1 MKLLEKYWLKRI
13 MKSNLINHKILT
25 LLKVQYSNMME
36 YRVEI
41 ALWAISGII
50 PFFMLNIWTNNNL
63 SESIN
68 IRDNMLS
75 RYFLCAF
82 FVRQFSVVWVVFSFE
97 EDSLMG
103 KVSPYLIQPLNPFF
117 RYFAQH
123 LAEQIT
129 RFPFAMIITFF
140 FFIFNPESIWVPN
153 LVTLLLSIISTFL
166 SFLIQFLIQSIIA
179 CLCFWTEKASSI
191 ERLFFIPTLFL
202 SGLLAP
208 VASFPEQVKSW
219 IYLTPFPYLIDFP
232 ANLLS
237 GNKTSLSLGFSMQI
251 LWILLLFPVFRK
263 IWSEGTKKYT
273 AMGS

>member
-1 MKLLEKYWLKRI
+1 M
-13 MKSNLINHKILT
+13 MSNLRNHKILT
-25 LLKVQYSNMME
+25 LLKVQYSNMLE
-36 YRVEI
+36 YRIEI

-50 PFFMLNIWTNNNL
+50 PFFMLNIWTSNNL
-63 SESIN
+63 NESIN
-68 IRDNMLS
+68 ISDIMLS
-75 RYFLCAF
+75 RYFLSAF

-103 KVSPYLIQPLNPFF
+103 KVSPYLIQPLNPFL

-129 RFPFAMIITFF
+129 RFPFALIIAFF
-140 FFIFNPESIWVPN
+140 FFIFNQESIWIPTFG
-153 LVTLLLSIISTFL
+153 TLFISIISTFL

-191 ERLFFIPTLFL
+191 ERLLFIPTLFF

-208 VASFPEQVKSW
+208 VASFPKYLKSW
-219 IYLTPFPYLIDFP
+219 IYFTPFPYLIDFP

-237 GNKTSLSLGFSMQI
+237 GNEINISRGLIMQI
-251 LWILLLFPVFRK
+251 IWILLLFPIFKK

>member
-1 MKLLEKYWLKRI
+1 M
-13 MKSNLINHKILT
+13 SKIFT
-25 LLKVQYSNMME
+25 LLRVQYSNMLE

-41 ALWAISGII
+41 ALWAVSGII

-63 SESIN
+63 NEAIN
-68 IRDNMLS
+68 INNTMLS
-75 RYFLCAF
+75 RYFLSVF

-97 EDSLMG
+97 EDALLG
-103 KVSPYLIQPLNPFF
+103 KLSPYIIQPLNPFF
-117 RYFAQH
+117 RYFTQH
-123 LAEQIT
+123 IAEQIT
-129 RFPFAMIITFF
+129 RFPFALIIAIFF
-140 FFIFNPESIWVPN
+140 FLFNPDSIWFPN
-153 LVTLLLSIISTFL
+153 LIFLFLSFISTFL

-208 VASFPEQVKSW
+208 VASFPKYVKSW
-219 IYLTPFPYLIDFP
+219 IYFTPFPYLIDFP

-237 GNKTSLSLGFSMQI
+237 GNKTNISGGFIMQI
-251 LWILLLFPVFRK
+251 LWILLLFPLFTK
-263 IWSEGTKKYT
+263 IWYEGTKKYT

>member
-1 MKLLEKYWLKRI
+1 M
-13 MKSNLINHKILT
+13 SKIFT
-25 LLKVQYSNMME
+25 LLKVQYSNMLE

-41 ALWAISGII
+41 ALWAVSGII

-63 SESIN
+63 NESIN
-68 IRDNMLS
+68 INNTMLS
-75 RYFLCAF
+75 RYFLSAF

-97 EDSLMG
+97 EDALLG
-103 KVSPYLIQPLNPFF
+103 KLSPYIIQPLNPFF
-117 RYFAQH
+117 RYFTQH
-123 LAEQIT
+123 IAEQIT
-129 RFPFAMIITFF
+129 RFPFALIIAIFF
-140 FFIFNPESIWVPN
+140 FLFNPESIWFPN
-153 LVTLLLSIISTFL
+153 LIFLFLSFISTFL

-208 VASFPEQVKSW
+208 VASFPNYVKSW
-219 IYLTPFPYLIDFP
+219 IYFTPFPYLIDFP

-237 GNKTSLSLGFSMQI
+237 GNKTNISGGFIMQI
-251 LWILLLFPVFRK
+251 LWIMLFFPLFIK
-263 IWSEGTKKYT
+263 LWYEGTKKYT

>member
-1 MKLLEKYWLKRI
+1 M
-13 MKSNLINHKILT
+13 NKIFT
-25 LLKVQYSNMME
+25 LLKVQYSNMLE

-41 ALWAISGII
+41 ALWAVSGII

-63 SESIN
+63 NEAIN
-68 IRDNMLS
+68 INNTMLS
-75 RYFLCAF
+75 RYFLSAF

-97 EDSLMG
+97 EDALLG
-103 KVSPYLIQPLNPFF
+103 KLSPYIIQPLNPFF
-117 RYFAQH
+117 RYFTQH
-123 LAEQIT
+123 IAEQIT
-129 RFPFAMIITFF
+129 RFPFALIIAIFF
-140 FFIFNPESIWVPN
+140 FLFNPESIWFPN
-153 LVTLLLSIISTFL
+153 LIFLFLSFISTFL

-208 VASFPEQVKSW
+208 VASFPNYVKSW
-219 IYLTPFPYLIDFP
+219 IYFTPFPYLIDFP

-237 GNKTSLSLGFSMQI
+237 GNKTNISGGFIMQI
-251 LWILLLFPVFRK
+251 LWILLLFPLFTK
-263 IWSEGTKKYT
+263 IWYEGTKKYT

>member
-1 MKLLEKYWLKRI
+1 MI
-13 MKSNLINHKILT
+13 SNLINHKITT
-25 LLKVQYSNMME
+25 LLKVQYSNMLE

-41 ALWAISGII
+41 ALWAISGVI

-63 SESIN
+63 NESIN
-68 IRDNMLS
+68 ISDVMLS

-123 LAEQIT
+123 IAEQIT
-129 RFPFAMIITFF
+129 RFPFALTIAII
-140 FFIFNPESIWVPN
+140 FFIINPESIWAPS
-153 LVTLLLSIISTFL
+153 LGILILSIISTFL
-166 SFLIQFLIQSIIA
+166 SFSIQFLIQSIVA

-191 ERLFFIPTLFL
+191 ERLLFIPTLFL

-208 VASFPEQVKSW
+208 VVSFPEYVRSW
-219 IYLTPFPYLIDFP
+219 VYFTPFPYLIDFP

-237 GNKTSLSLGFSMQI
+237 NNPTNVTSGFIMQI
-251 LWILLLFPVFRK
+251 LWILILFPAFRK
-263 IWSEGTKKYT
+263 IWSAGTKKYT

>member
-1 MKLLEKYWLKRI
+1 MSSFNI
-13 MKSNLINHKILT
+13 SKIYT
-25 LLKVQYSNMME
+25 LLKVQYSNMLE

-63 SESIN
+63 NESIN
-68 IRDNMLS
+68 YSDAMLS
-75 RYFLCAF
+75 RYFLSAF
-82 FVRQFSVVWVVFSFE
+82 FVRQFSVVWVVFTFE
-97 EDSLMG
+97 EDSLLG

-123 LAEQIT
+123 IAEQIT
-129 RFPFAMIITFF
+129 RLPFALIIAFVFF
-140 FFIFNPESIWVPN
+140 VLNPNIIWIPN
-153 LVTLLLSIISTFL
+153 LGIILLSCLSTFL

-191 ERLFFIPTLFL
+191 EKLLFIPTLFL

-208 VASFPEQVKSW
+208 VVSFPDYIKSW
-219 IYLTPFPYLIDFP
+219 IYFTPFPYLIDFP

-237 GNKTSLSLGFSMQI
+237 GNTTNINNGITMQI
-251 LWILLLFPVFRK
+251 LWILALFPLFKK
-263 IWSEGTKKYT
+263 IWSEGTKRYT

>member
-1 MKLLEKYWLKRI
+1 MIQLNNKKNI
-13 MKSNLINHKILT
+13 A
-25 LLKVQYSNMME
+25 LLKVYYSNMLE

-63 SESIN
+63 NESIN
-68 IRDNMLS
+68 LSNVMLS
-75 RYFLCAF
+75 RYFLSAF
-82 FVRQFSVVWVVFSFE
+82 FVRQFSVVWVVFTFE
-97 EDSLMG
+97 EDALLG
-103 KVSPYLIQPLNPFF
+103 RISPYLIQPLNPFF

-129 RFPFAMIITFF
+129 RFPFSIIIALV
-140 FFIFNPESIWVPN
+140 FFIFNPESLWLP
-153 LVTLLLSIISTFL
+153 SISIFLMSCIATFF

-179 CLCFWTEKASSI
+179 CFCFWTEKASSI
-191 ERLFFIPTLFL
+191 ERLLFIPTLFL

-208 VASFPEQVKSW
+208 VISFPEYVKSW
-219 IYLTPFPYLIDFP
+219 IYITPFPYLIDFP

-237 GNKTSLSLGFSMQI
+237 GNLTNIIYGFLMQI
-251 LWILLLFPVFRK
+251 FWILLLFPLFLI
-263 IWSEGTKKYT
+263 IWSKGTKKYT

>member
-1 MKLLEKYWLKRI
+1 MSYLNRK
-13 MKSNLINHKILT
+13 KIIT
-25 LLKVQYSNMME
+25 LLKVQYSNMLE

-63 SESIN
+63 NESIN
-68 IRDNMLS
+68 LSKVMLS
-75 RYFLCAF
+75 RYFLSAF
-82 FVRQFSVVWVVFSFE
+82 FVRQFSVVWVVFTFE
-97 EDSLMG
+97 EDALLG
-103 KVSPYLIQPLNPFF
+103 KISPYLIQPLNPFF
-117 RYFAQH
+117 RYIAQH

-129 RFPFAMIITFF
+129 RLPFALMIALIFF
-140 FFIFNPESIWVPN
+140 SFNPESFWAPN
-153 LVTLLLSIISTFL
+153 LGIVLLSFISTFF

-208 VASFPEQVKSW
+208 VISFPEYVKSW
-219 IYLTPFPYLIDFP
+219 IYITPFPYFIDFP

-237 GNKTSLSLGFSMQI
+237 GNKTNIIGGFLMQL
-251 LWILLLFPVFRK
+251 LWISVLFPLFRMT
-263 IWSEGTKKYT
+263 WSRGTKKYT

>member
-1 MKLLEKYWLKRI
+1 M
-13 MKSNLINHKILT
+13 SNLNINKLTT
-25 LLKVQYSNMME
+25 LLKVQYSNMLE

-63 SESIN
+63 NESIN
-68 IRDNMLS
+68 LSNIMLS
-75 RYFLCAF
+75 RYFLSAF
-82 FVRQFSVVWVVFSFE
+82 FVRQFSVVWVVFTFE
-97 EDSLMG
+97 EDALLG
-103 KVSPYLIQPLNPFF
+103 RISPYLIQPLNPFF

-123 LAEQIT
+123 IAEQFT
-129 RFPFAMIITFF
+129 RFPFAIIIALIFF
-140 FFIFNPESIWVPN
+140 LFNPESLWIPS
-153 LVTLLLSIISTFL
+153 LGIFLLSCISTFL

-191 ERLFFIPTLFL
+191 ERLLFIPTLFL

-208 VASFPEQVKSW
+208 VISFPEKVKSW
-219 IYLTPFPYLIDFP
+219 IYITPFPYLIDFP

-237 GNKTSLSLGFSMQI
+237 GNKTNMISGFLMQLI
-251 LWILLLFPVFRK
+251 WISILFPVFKR
-263 IWSEGTKKYT
+263 IWNLGTKKYT

>member
-1 MKLLEKYWLKRI
+1 M
-13 MKSNLINHKILT
+13 SKIFT
-25 LLKVQYSNMME
+25 LLKVQYSNMLE

-41 ALWAISGII
+41 ALWAVSGII

-63 SESIN
+63 NEAIN
-68 IRDNMLS
+68 INNTMLS
-75 RYFLCAF
+75 RYFLSAF

-97 EDSLMG
+97 EDALLG
-103 KVSPYLIQPLNPFF
+103 KLSPYIIQPLNPFF
-117 RYFAQH
+117 RYFTQH
-123 LAEQIT
+123 IAEQIT
-129 RFPFAMIITFF
+129 RFPFALIIAIFF
-140 FFIFNPESIWVPN
+140 FLINPESIWFPN
-153 LVTLLLSIISTFL
+153 LIVLFLSFISTFL

-208 VASFPEQVKSW
+208 VASFPKYVKSW
-219 IYLTPFPYLIDFP
+219 IYFTPFPYLIDFP

-237 GNKTSLSLGFSMQI
+237 GNKTNISGGFIMQI
-251 LWILLLFPVFRK
+251 LWILLLFPLFTK
-263 IWSEGTKKYT
+263 IWYEGTKKYT